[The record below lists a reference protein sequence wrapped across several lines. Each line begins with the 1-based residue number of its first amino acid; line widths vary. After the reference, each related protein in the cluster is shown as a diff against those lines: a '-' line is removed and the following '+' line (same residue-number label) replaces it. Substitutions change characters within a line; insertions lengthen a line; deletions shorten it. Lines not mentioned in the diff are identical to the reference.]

1 MEEGASVVVDI
12 LAFRLRPSLAGCST
26 PRSLADLTN
35 GKDVVVV
42 RFRLV
47 GLLALCE
54 RDMIVSG
61 VVVYR

>member
-1 MEEGASVVVDI
+1 MEGASVVVDI
-12 LAFRLRPSLAGCST
+12 LAFRPRPSFAGCRT

-35 GKDVVVV
+35 GEDVVV

-54 RDMIVSG
+54 IDLIVSG
-61 VVVYR
+61 VVVYL